1 MFHVGQ
7 LVVCVDDSRVCP
19 PVAGRSYYGD
29 LDGLIKGKIYTVRW
43 CGQYM
48 HTNGLEFI
56 AVRLVEIIRP
66 KLTGGDVECPY
77 AAARFRPVVETSLDV
92 FREML
97 APVPGVKQKE
107 CVP

>member
-7 LVVCVDDSRVCP
+7 LVVCVD
-19 PVAGRSYYGD
+19 GRWDRCSGYKEFSPT
-29 LDGLIKGKIYTVRW
+29 KGVVYTVREIVEH
-43 CGQYM
+43 GE
-48 HTNGLEFI
+48 NIGLQLE
-56 AVRLVEIIRP
+56 EIINP
-66 KLTGGDVECPY
+66 PY
-77 AAARFRPVVETSLDV
+77 LYIEGFCEVAFAAARFRPVVETRLDV

>member
-7 LVVCVDDSRVCP
+7 LVVCVDDDEDAYVNPTHR
-19 PVAGRSYYGD
+19 YY
-29 LDGLIKGKIYTVRW
+29 DGLSGLKKGVVYTIRWVGMPRHTRYLCVRI
-43 CGQYM
+43 
-48 HTNGLEFI
+48 E
-56 AVRLVEIIRP
+56 EIIRP
-66 KLTGGDVECPY
+66 VDFEDGEETPY

-107 CVP
+107 CV